1 MFPKST
7 HETFATK
14 MFRNFSSHHRLEK
27 TKFSETDFTISH
39 YAGKVT
45 YQTES
50 FLEKN
55 RDYIVA
61 EHCNLLSS
69 SRCPLVSGLFG
80 TLPEESLRSS
90 YKFSSVASRFKQQLQ
105 ALMETLNSTEPH
117 YVRCVKPNSVNQP
130 QIFENQSVLHQLRCG
145 VRTYVLYIKHQSNSI
160 CFFSIN
166 LLNSTSAHTS
176 RHHLLSNISALNI
189 KPQFAAGSMAL

>member
-1 MFPKST
+1 MSSKQKPIGIIALLDEACMFPKST

-14 MFRNFSSHHRLEK
+14 MFRNFSSHPRLEK

-45 YQTES
+45 YQTDS

-69 SRCPLVSGLFG
+69 SRCPFVSGLF
-80 TLPEESLRSS
+80 TSLPEESIRSS
-90 YKFSSVASRFKQQLQ
+90 
-105 ALMETLNSTEPH
+105 
-117 YVRCVKPNSVNQP
+117 
-130 QIFENQSVLHQLRCG
+130 
-145 VRTYVLYIKHQSNSI
+145 
-160 CFFSIN
+160 
-166 LLNSTSAHTS
+166 
-176 RHHLLSNISALNI
+176 
-189 KPQFAAGSMAL
+189 